1 MVYESIEHNTH
12 THTHTHTH
20 TRESGMGKWKAS
32 ETVAVNGAKN
42 AGSSSICA
50 VPSKVYD
57 GQMSYH

>member
-1 MVYESIEHNTH
+1 
-12 THTHTHTH
+12 
-20 TRESGMGKWKAS
+20 MGKWKAN

-57 GQMSYH
+57 GQMSSIIFDKHSGKILSTTGTFSEHNR